1 MSLWNK
7 NMFKPIFLDL
17 LNESKMRI
25 FLSIGVSLLIF
36 ADLGKCAIFYFI
48 SQFYAFL
55 LYFFGLK

>member
-1 MSLWNK
+1 
-7 NMFKPIFLDL
+7 MFKPIFLDL